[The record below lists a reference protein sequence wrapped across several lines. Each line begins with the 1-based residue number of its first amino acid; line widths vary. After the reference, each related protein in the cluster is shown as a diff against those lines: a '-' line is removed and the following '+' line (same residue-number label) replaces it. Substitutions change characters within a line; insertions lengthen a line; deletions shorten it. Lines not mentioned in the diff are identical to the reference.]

1 MQILNVTVYDPLGNN
16 SPQKTHKVGK
26 HELITITHSE
36 VDWAHVLSSEM
47 EKQRGKLLVTGSVP
61 FYSRRVKLTDAI
73 VSAQRQYR
81 RTMQQLVSK
90 NVRHNVE
97 LFELE
102 FQPWRESGNYWSFF
116 TP

>member
-1 MQILNVTVYDPLGNN
+1 M
-16 SPQKTHKVGK
+16 THKVGE
-26 HELITITHSE
+26 HELIAITSGE
-36 VDWAHVLSSEM
+36 VDWADVLSSEM

-61 FYSRRVKLTDAI
+61 STSPRRVDNLTEKT
-73 VSAQRQYR
+73 VSAQREYR

-102 FQPWRESGNYWSFF
+102 FQPWRESGDYWSFF